1 MWGICTHPQNTGVLL
16 RNNKE
21 WNFAICDKIGGSRG
35 YYAKWS
41 KSHKKD
47 TYCMTSFICEIEK
60 KNHIDTE
67 NRLVV
72 AGVEGVRGW
81 VREVGEI
88 KSYKHT
94 VTK

>member
-1 MWGICTHPQNTGVLL
+1 MLSEVSLTKKTNTVWLHL
-16 RNNKE
+16 YVK
-21 WNFAICDKIGGSRG
+21 FK
-35 YYAKWS
+35 
-41 KSHKKD
+41 
-47 TYCMTSFICEIEK
+47 K